1 MLEISRRKKC
11 QGTGDRGVAA
21 YLGLMVQ
28 IPSSDSEI
36 PGIFGSLGE

>member
-11 QGTGDRGVAA
+11 QGTGDWGVAA
-21 YLGLMVQ
+21 DLGLMVE

-36 PGIFGSLGE
+36 LDIFGSLGE